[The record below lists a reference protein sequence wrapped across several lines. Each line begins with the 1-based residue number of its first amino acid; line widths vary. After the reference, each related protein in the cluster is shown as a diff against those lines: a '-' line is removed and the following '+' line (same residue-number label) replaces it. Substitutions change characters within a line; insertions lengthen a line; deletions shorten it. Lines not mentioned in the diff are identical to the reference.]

1 MPRSNP
7 QIDRGGEI
15 GAASVYVLILLLPV
29 IFGLMGF
36 AIDLGRLYLVRG
48 ELKAAA
54 NSMALAAAQ
63 HLIGT
68 DASTDAATAGARLT
82 LDNGTG
88 SANKYSFGGLQIGQS
103 NGTLTSEA
111 PDPGYYG
118 TVVDAAAGSAGGG
131 QVNGSSA
138 RHVRVQITAEES
150 LIFWSFLPIVSDR
163 RVTIA
168 AAAVAGMSAPLCVAC
183 AIEPIAI
190 AALNAGDTTDFG
202 YTVGSRYTLAYV
214 CNGNPAATGLAGAP
228 SVVSY
233 LLLNRLDL
241 APTVFTDEQSQ
252 LFRIGAQGL
261 PGSTQATQGCFTVNT
276 AEQVWATAVPGRCGA
291 ATAPAPVVSLLCG
304 MTTRFESSLPSQ
316 CANIAEVDTISSLYA
331 PDTDTTDLDD
341 YTQYLG
347 NGRRV
352 ITVPVVDTLS
362 AAGSMTV
369 LGFRQFLVEPNQ
381 NAVDITPNDNFGRF
395 AGLYIGSVVPVPQ
408 GSFSGCQ
415 QTAGPGKVVLH
426 Q

>member
-1 MPRSNP
+1 MLR
-7 QIDRGGEI
+7 RGRKFQSADNR

-36 AIDLGRLYLVRG
+36 ALDLGRMYLVRG

-54 NSMALAAAQ
+54 NAMALAAAGQ
-63 HLIGT
+63 LIGT
-68 DASTDAATAGARLT
+68 DASTDSATAGARLT
-82 LDNGTG
+82 LDNGNG
-88 SANKYSFGGLQIGQS
+88 SANKYDFGGLLIGQT
-103 NGTLTSEA
+103 NGTLSSEA
-111 PDPGYYG
+111 PDPSYFA
-118 TVVDAAAGSAGGG
+118 TVVDAAAGGTGGG
-131 QVNGSSA
+131 QVSGASA
-138 RHVRVQITAEES
+138 KHVRVQITAEEP

-168 AAAVAGMSAPLCVAC
+168 AGAVAGVSAPLCVAC
-183 AIEPIAI
+183 AIQPIAI
-190 AALNAGDTTDFG
+190 AAVNPDDLTDFG
-202 YTVGSRYTLAYV
+202 FTLASRYTLAYV

-233 LLLNRLDL
+233 LLLNRLDV

-261 PGSTQATQGCFTVNT
+261 PGSTLATQGCLTVNS
-276 AEQVWATAVPGRCGA
+276 AEQIWATAAPGRCGA
-291 ATAPAPVVSLLCG
+291 ATAPASVVSLLCG
-304 MTTRFESSLPSQ
+304 LTTRFESTLPTQ
-316 CANIAEVDTISSLYA
+316 CSNIAEVDTISGLYT

-347 NGRRV
+347 TGRRV
-352 ITVPVVDTLS
+352 ITVAIVDALS
-362 AAGSMTV
+362 ASGSMTV

-381 NAVDITPNDNFGRF
+381 GGVDLTPNDNYGRF
-395 AGLYIGSVVPVPQ
+395 VGLYIGSAMPLRQ
-408 GSFSGCQ
+408 GSFAGCQ